1 MPGDSNSRQE
11 LGQFL
16 RSRRGRVSPADVG
29 FPVGPRRRTQG
40 LRREEVA
47 VLAGLSPTWYTYLEQ
62 GRDIRPSPE
71 VLDSLARVLRLT
83 EDERRYMHT
92 LAYGVVIEPQPLHM
106 DIPATS
112 ALREVVA
119 LTDESPYPVYGGNA
133 LGDVICWNHAAIEW
147 YEDWGRL
154 PPDER
159 NMLRWLLTAPKARER
174 VVDWELETRDLI
186 ARWRTQMV
194 RSHSDDELQ
203 QYVEEFSNLSPEFAQ
218 WWDDHDVGEHRTRV
232 RRLRHPKLGIRA
244 MRVVLMQ
251 APEFPKF
258 GAVFHIP
265 AQPKGN

>member
-1 MPGDSNSRQE
+1 MPGDSSSRQE

-29 FPVGPRRRTQG
+29 FPVGSRRRTKG

-71 VLDSLARVLRLT
+71 VLNSLARVLRLT

-92 LAYGVVIEPQPLHM
+92 LAYGVVIGPQPLDM
-106 DIPATS
+106 DIPATR
-112 ALREVVA
+112 ALREIVA
-119 LTDESPYPVYGGNA
+119 LTDKSPYPVYAGNA
-133 LGDVICWNHAAIEW
+133 VGDVICWNQAATEW
-147 YEDWGRL
+147 YDDWGRL
-154 PPDER
+154 APEER
-159 NMLRWLLTAPKARER
+159 NMLRWLLTSPKARER
-174 VVDWELETRDLI
+174 VVDWELETRELI
-186 ARWRTQMV
+186 ARWRAQMV

-203 QYVEEFSNLSPEFAQ
+203 QYVEEFSSLSPEFAQ
-218 WWDDHDVGEHRTRV
+218 WWDDHDVMEHRTRV

-244 MRVVLMQ
+244 MHVVLLQ
-251 APEFPKF
+251 APEFPLF

-265 AQPKGN
+265 AQPEGG